1 MKIKI
6 IFRIKLFNIFEVY
19 VSKEKIRQNF
29 TDFLKCKFTSIQK
42 ISTDNSEKCCVLVFL
57 KNYKAF

>member
-19 VSKEKIRQNF
+19 VSKEKLDKILLI
-29 TDFLKCKFTSIQK
+29 LKCKFASIQK
-42 ISTDNSEKCCVLVFL
+42 ISTDDSEKCCVLVFL
-57 KNYKAF
+57 KNYKIF